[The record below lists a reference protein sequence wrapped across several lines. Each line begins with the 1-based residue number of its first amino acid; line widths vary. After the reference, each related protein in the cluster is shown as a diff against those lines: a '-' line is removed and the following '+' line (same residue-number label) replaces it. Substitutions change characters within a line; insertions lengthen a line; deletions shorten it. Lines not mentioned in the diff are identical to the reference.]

1 MTFTLTEMLL
11 FIIAGTLMVV
21 AGLLIWLAV
30 RVSKV
35 SGEIEEVRPELRRL
49 MRSSEEVL
57 ADVRKTVGRIDGI
70 AETVELGTALAR
82 QALAPSLTRFGALV
96 SGVKRGLRV
105 LLGGS
110 AFHQGNGAM
119 VHKEE

>member
-1 MTFTLTEMLL
+1 MKLMTFTLTEGLL

-35 SGEIEEVRPELRRL
+35 SGKA
-49 MRSSEEVL
+49 EEVL

-70 AETVELGTALAR
+70 AETVEAGA
-82 QALAPSLTRFGALV
+82 ALV
-96 SGVKRGLRV
+96 SRAKRGLSM
-105 LLGGS
+105 LLGR
-110 AFHQGNGAM
+110 GA
-119 VHKEE
+119 